1 MRTNGPRRA
10 PPTPLWSCVSATKA
24 CVPSPPQVEF
34 FHSALASAEDEQARL
49 RRQLKEQKLRC
60 QRLCHL
66 AATAQ
71 DGVEKEA
78 PAPRTGGDSVPA
90 EAHQALQV
98 AMDKLQVRELPPSG
112 VQEGWGALW
121 AGRC

>member
-1 MRTNGPRRA
+1 MSSDEEGK
-10 PPTPLWSCVSATKA
+10 SSVCE
-24 CVPSPPQVEF
+24 SP
-34 FHSALASAEDEQARL
+34 
-49 RRQLKEQKLRC
+49 
-60 QRLCHL
+60 
-66 AATAQ
+66 
-71 DGVEKEA
+71 

-112 VQEGWGALW
+112 VQEGWGPLW